1 MPYIGNTPAEKY
13 AAFNVQYFTT
23 SATTSYTLDRAV
35 ANELDIRLVI
45 NNVVQEPGAGKAYTA
60 SGTTLTLSGATA
72 GGDTMYAVYIGKAVQ
87 TVNPGAGS
95 VGTTALA
102 DNAVTNAKLADATQG
117 DVIYYGAAGA
127 PAQLSAGTSGH
138 FLKTQGAGAN
148 PTWAAVAAGVSLTG
162 STNNTV
168 ATVTGANAL
177 AGEANLTFDGTNLD
191 LPDNK
196 KIRLGTGNDFE
207 IYHDGSNSIINDGG
221 TGDLLIRAED
231 DLRLQDTSGYDYIH
245 CNTDGSVELYHNKVN
260 MVETYSSGVWMKDNK
275 TLKFGD
281 GADGSI
287 VSDGTNFKYQ
297 VANGAIAIFM
307 ANRYAFSDYSNAVL
321 KLDIGTNGSISA
333 GDVFDSY
340 YRIQARFSG
349 NAGAGIVLDNSDT
362 NTNTTTYLNFKQ
374 GNSSIGSV
382 QRNGTNNAVVYNTTS
397 DYRLKDNV
405 SYDFDATT
413 KLKELKP
420 AKFSWKSD
428 PSNQIV
434 DGFIAHEVSSV
445 IPEAITGIKDD
456 VEKWKQGEELPEGKS
471 VGDNKLD
478 ENGNTIPLHQQIDQ
492 SKLVPLLTKALQ
504 EAITKIEQ
512 LEAKVTALEN
522 A

>member
-45 NNVVQEPGAGKAYTA
+45 NNVIQEPGAGKAYTA
-60 SGTTLTLSGATA
+60 AGTTLTLSAATA
-72 GGDTMYAVYIGKAVQ
+72 GTDTMYCVYIGKAVQ

-127 PAQLSAGTSGH
+127 PAQLSAGTNGH

-148 PTWAAVAAGVSLTG
+148 PAWAAVPAGGATLTG
-162 STNNTV
+162 STNNTIV
-168 ATVTGANAL
+168 TVTGANAIQ
-177 AGEANLTFDGTNLD
+177 GEANLTFDGTNLD

-196 KIRLGTGNDFE
+196 
-207 IYHDGSNSIINDGG
+207 
-221 TGDLLIRAED
+221 LLRFGA
-231 DLRLQDTSGYDYIH
+231 
-245 CNTDGSVELYHNKVN
+245 
-260 MVETYSSGVWMKDNK
+260 GV
-275 TLKFGD
+275 
-281 GADGSI
+281 DGSI

-349 NAGAGIVLDNSDT
+349 NGGAGIVLDNSDT

-492 SKLVPLLTKALQ
+492 SKLVPLLVKTIQ
-504 EAITKIEQ
+504 E
-512 LEAKVTALEN
+512 LEARIKTLEN